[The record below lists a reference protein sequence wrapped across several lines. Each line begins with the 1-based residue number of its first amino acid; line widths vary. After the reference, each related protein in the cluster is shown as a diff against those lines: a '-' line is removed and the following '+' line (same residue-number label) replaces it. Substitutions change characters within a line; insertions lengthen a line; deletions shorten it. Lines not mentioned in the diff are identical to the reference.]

1 MKITGDC
8 KCSRMLFGLDSGLAK
23 MDRDAKITERFGGES
38 SRTDLELEPG
48 GRAYGLTPG
57 AECGNTSTGY
67 GGQSSLVKPAALFN
81 TRISHSLGSGRINDS
96 RPLYASAVG
105 FPIEA
110 LALRTRIARGYGLS
124 RPISHPRRLSGARLK
139 GHARVA
145 GVSLARDNL
154 LRLHKAELRVIQVEK
169 MGKGNNPDWN
179 WKPEKMIPEVHAKQ
193 MQDKVDRWIIDEA
206 LRHEREEKQKRMAE
220 NTQVWLNEV
229 NRRAHEER
237 RQRKAEK
244 RARQRENRRL
254 KRERQKQARLYRATH
269 LKVPDKSKFTGK
281 ESFLKSFEWK
291 KLRYEILSK
300 SDGRCQ
306 LCGRSAA
313 DGALLN
319 VDHIKPRSKYPELA
333 LDPANLQVLCAM
345 CNHGKYNLD
354 ETDWRREQ
362 TRLSSQDEEIIRE
375 LKDFV

>member
-1 MKITGDC
+1 MRGGWSIFVSGAGGD
-8 KCSRMLFGLDSGLAK
+8 SPGSL
-23 MDRDAKITERFGGES
+23 I
-38 SRTDLELEPG
+38 LEPG
-48 GRAYGLTPG
+48 GRANGLTPR
-57 AECGNTSTGY
+57 AECGNEGTGY
-67 GGQSSLVKPAALFN
+67 GGKSSLVNPAVLFN
-81 TRISHSLGSGRINDS
+81 TFFPHSLGSGRINDS

-154 LRLHKAELRVIQVEK
+154 LRLHKAELRVIQAEK
-169 MGKGNNPDWN
+169 MSKGSNKDWN
-179 WKPEKMIPEVHAKQ
+179 WKPEKLIPEVHAKN
-193 MQDKVDRWIIDEA
+193 MQDKVDRWIETES
-206 LRHEREEKQKRMAE
+206 LRVQREDKQKRMAH
-220 NTQVWLNEV
+220 NTQVWLDEV
-229 NRRAHEER
+229 NRR
-237 RQRKAEK
+237 KAEDKQAKK
-244 RARQRENRRL
+244 REKRLRQRENRRL
-254 KRERQKQARLYRATH
+254 KRERQKQARIYRATH
-269 LKVPDKSKFTGK
+269 PKVPDKSKFTGR
-281 ESFLKSFEWK
+281 EPFLKSFEWK

-333 LDPANLQVLCAM
+333 LEASNLQVLCAI
-345 CNHGKYNLD
+345 CNHGKFNLD

-362 TRLSSQDEEIIRE
+362 TKLSSQDEEIIRE
-375 LKDFV
+375 LKEFV